1 MIVKKKRLQY
11 DWVNL
16 ERVYIVCKGGMLM
29 YKVVIIY
36 FVFEVIL
43 RDRIREKI
51 FLDVYVG
58 YLIIFIVNEEKV
70 LVDYIK
76 YMGVRIQLLVRDYV
90 VFFGKSIRGKD
101 FGFLFCNC
109 WFYGFLGGWQDFK
122 VFKLQLLVMNRVE
135 LVFRENLNM
144 YYKEFYIIFIKSN
157 FYDKFENIYNID
169 EIGFSIEYFLFK
181 NYL

>member
-16 ERVYIVCKGGMLM
+16 EGVYIVCKGGMLM

-70 LVDYIK
+70 LVDYID
-76 YMGVRIQLLVRDYV
+76 I
-90 VFFGKSIRGKD
+90 
-101 FGFLFCNC
+101 
-109 WFYGFLGGWQDFK
+109 W
-122 VFKLQLLVMNRVE
+122 E
-135 LVFRENLNM
+135 
-144 YYKEFYIIFIKSN
+144 
-157 FYDKFENIYNID
+157 
-169 EIGFSIEYFLFK
+169 
-181 NYL
+181 